1 MKEEKSM
8 LGFKNLVSI
17 DIGSNLIK
25 MVQLGQ
31 SSGKIRLEKA
41 GLIDN
46 PISNFRIDSYGASRN
61 AIARAIRHSLR
72 RNHIKAKDAVSSL
85 GGPSI
90 IIQYFKFP
98 PLSAKELENAVKL
111 EAQRVMGSEL
121 DGMETD
127 FLLLPQNG
135 KGARG
140 QNILFAAIPKEM
152 VQQRRQILEQAGL
165 NPIAVDIDCLALTNC
180 FLRLKNLAS
189 GEDIMLLNLGTRL
202 ISLAILGKESLYFVR
217 DISLD
222 LEAPLLDWKEENML
236 NKTVEE
242 IHRSIHYYEGRVQGN
257 KVTRIFLT
265 GGGSITSEISNL
277 FSKALG
283 LPAEKWNPIE
293 YLECTP
299 GKLARQF
306 KESQGYLLAIA
317 IGLGLREK

>member
-1 MKEEKSM
+1 M

-25 MVQLGQ
+25 VVQLGQ
-31 SSGKIRLEKA
+31 FSGKIRLEKA
-41 GLIDN
+41 GVIDN
-46 PISNFRIDSYGASRN
+46 PISNFRSDGHGVSRN
-61 AIARAIRHSLR
+61 TIARAIRRSLR
-72 RNHIKAKDAVSSL
+72 KNHIKARDAVSSL
-85 GGPSI
+85 GGSSI

-98 PLSAKELENAVKL
+98 PLSGKELENAVKL

-127 FLLLPQNG
+127 FLVLPQNG
-135 KGARG
+135 KGAQG
-140 QNILFAAIPKEM
+140 QDILFAAVPKEM
-152 VQQRRQILEQAGL
+152 VQQRMQILEQAGL

-189 GEDIMLLNLGTRL
+189 GEDIMLLNLGARL

-222 LEAPLLDWKEENML
+222 LEAPLDFKEENML
-236 NKTVEE
+236 NRTVEE

-257 KVTRIFLT
+257 KVARVFLT
-265 GGGSITSEISNL
+265 GGASVTSEISNL

-283 LPAEKWNPIE
+283 LPAEKWNPMEDLE
-293 YLECTP
+293 YTS
-299 GKLARQF
+299 GKLAYQV
-306 KESQGYLLAIA
+306 KQSQGYLLAIA